1 MSEYGDSANI
11 TGSLVVDG
19 EIDLGSGDDDIFM
32 DGDDNTLVVDGQ
44 NNRVGI
50 GTETPGGLLHISTST
65 TDATLIIEADT
76 DNNNEGDNPIIILR
90 QDGGLVDSAI
100 YHATSPSNNDLHIA
114 SAINMVFSTS
124 TNGRY
129 ASATPK
135 MAITDTGEVGIGTI
149 DPDEDAIL
157 ELSSSD
163 QGLMLPRVLEAAK
176 PTATSALNGLMLY
189 EEDTHR
195 LKIVANGEWKTITF
209 DS

>member
-1 MSEYGDSANI
+1 MSRYGDNADI
-11 TGSLVVDG
+11 TGSLIVDG
-19 EIDLGSGDDDIFM
+19 EIELGDGDDNIIM
-32 DGDDNTLVVDGQ
+32 DGTDNTLVVDGE

-50 GTETPGGLLHISTST
+50 GTEDPAGLLHISTST

-90 QDGGLVDSAI
+90 QDGGMVDSAI
-100 YHATSPSNNDLHIA
+100 YHSTAPSNNDLHIA

-135 MAITDTGEVGIGTI
+135 MAINDTGEVGIGTTEPN
-149 DPDEDAIL
+149 DDAIL

-163 QGLMLPRVLEAAK
+163 QGFMLPRVASTAL
-176 PTATSALNGLMLY
+176 PTVTSAHNGLMLY
-189 EEDTHR
+189 EADTNR
-195 LKIVANGEWKTITF
+195 LKIVADGEWQTITF
-209 DS
+209 EP

>member
-1 MSEYGDSANI
+1 MSRYGDGADI
-11 TGSLVVDG
+11 TGSLIVDG
-19 EIDLGSGDDDIFM
+19 EIDLGSGDDDIVM
-32 DGDDNTLVVDGQ
+32 DGDDMTLVVDGQ

-50 GTETPGGLLHISTST
+50 GTEDPDGLLHISTAT

-76 DNNNEGDNPIIILR
+76 DNDNEGDNPIIILR

-100 YHATSPSNNDLHIA
+100 YHSTAPSNNDLHFA

-135 MAITDTGEVGIGTI
+135 MVITDYGEVGIGTTE
-149 DPDEDAIL
+149 PEEDAIL

-163 QGLMLPRVLEAAK
+163 QGFMLPRVLSSNK

-195 LKIVANGEWKTITF
+195 LKIVANGEWQTVSF
-209 DS
+209 EQ

>member
-1 MSEYGDSANI
+1 
-11 TGSLVVDG
+11 
-19 EIDLGSGDDDIFM
+19 
-32 DGDDNTLVVDGQ
+32 
-44 NNRVGI
+44 VGI
-50 GTETPGGLLHISTST
+50 GTESPDGLLHISTAT

-114 SAINMVFSTS
+114 SALNMIFKTS

-129 ASATPK
+129 ASATAK
-135 MAITDTGEVGIGTI
+135 MAITDTGEVGIGTTEPN
-149 DPDEDAIL
+149 DDAIL

-163 QGLMLPRVLEAAK
+163 QGLMLPRIQSAAK
-176 PTATSALNGLMLY
+176 PTATSALNGLMIY

-195 LKIVANGEWKTITF
+195 LKIIANGEWQTISF
-209 DS
+209 ED

>member
-1 MSEYGDSANI
+1 MSRYGDNADI
-11 TGSLVVDG
+11 TGSLIVDG
-19 EIDLGSGDDDIFM
+19 EIELGDGDDNIIM
-32 DGDDNTLVVDGQ
+32 DGTDNTLVVDGE

-50 GTETPGGLLHISTST
+50 GTEDPAGLLHISTAT

-90 QDGGLVDSAI
+90 QDGGMVDSAI
-100 YHATSPSNNDLHIA
+100 YHSTAPSNNDLHIA

-135 MAITDTGEVGIGTI
+135 MAINDTGEVGIGTTEPN
-149 DPDEDAIL
+149 DDAIL

-163 QGLMLPRVLEAAK
+163 QGFMLPRVASTAL
-176 PTATSALNGLMLY
+176 PTVTSAHNGLMLY
-189 EEDTHR
+189 EADTNR
-195 LKIVANGEWKTITF
+195 LKVVANGEWQTITF
-209 DS
+209 EP

>member
-1 MSEYGDSANI
+1 MSRYGDGADI
-11 TGSLVVDG
+11 TGSLIVDG
-19 EIDLGSGDDDIFM
+19 EIELGDGDDNIIM
-32 DGDDNTLVVDGQ
+32 DGTDNTLVVDGE

-50 GTETPGGLLHISTST
+50 GTEDPAGLLHISTST

-90 QDGGLVDSAI
+90 QDGGMVDSAI
-100 YHATSPSNNDLHIA
+100 YHSTAPSNNDLHIA

-135 MAITDTGEVGIGTI
+135 MAINDTGEVGIGTTEPN
-149 DPDEDAIL
+149 DDAIL

-163 QGLMLPRVLEAAK
+163 QGFMLPRVASTAL
-176 PTATSALNGLMLY
+176 PTVTSAHNGLMLY
-189 EEDTHR
+189 EADTNR
-195 LKIVANGEWKTITF
+195 LKIVADGEWQTITF
-209 DS
+209 EP

>member
-1 MSEYGDSANI
+1 MSKYGDNADI
-11 TGSLVVDG
+11 TGSLIVDG
-19 EIDLGSGDDDIFM
+19 EIELGDGDDNIIM
-32 DGDDNTLVVDGQ
+32 DGTDNTLVVDGE

-50 GTETPGGLLHISTST
+50 GTEDPAGLLHISTST

-129 ASATPK
+129 ASATAK
-135 MAITDTGEVGIGTI
+135 MVINDTGEVGIGTTETN
-149 DPDEDAIL
+149 DDAIL

-163 QGLMLPRVLEAAK
+163 QGFMLPRVASTAL
-176 PTATSALNGLMLY
+176 PTVTSAHNGLMLY
-189 EEDTHR
+189 EADTNR
-195 LKIVANGEWKTITF
+195 LKVVANGEWQTITF
-209 DS
+209 EP

>member
-1 MSEYGDSANI
+1 MSEYGSDASI
-11 TGSLVVDG
+11 TGSLIVDG
-19 EIDLGSGDDDIFM
+19 EIDLGSGDDDIVM
-32 DGDDNTLVVDGQ
+32 DGDDNTLVVDGT

-50 GTETPGGLLHISTST
+50 GTDEPDGLLHISTAT

-100 YHATSPSNNDLHIA
+100 YHSTAPSNNDLHIA

-149 DPDEDAIL
+149 DPSDDAIL

-163 QGLMLPRVLEAAK
+163 QGLMLPRIQSGAK
-176 PTATSALNGLMLY
+176 PTATSALNGLMVY

-195 LKIVANGEWKTITF
+195 LKIVANGAWQTISF
-209 DS
+209 E